1 MQFFDLIFRRYASP
15 LTLLDG
21 MIRGG
26 RLEEFVNEF
35 VGLYNKEQEDETLWK
50 IWLHRVFDQSYAD
63 FRASVKSDAKAA
75 PTQEEVQSIVAES
88 ESILNAFLPA
98 CGEVNANGT
107 VPAAG
112 DDCG

>member
-63 FRASVKSDAKAA
+63 FRASVKSAAKAA
-75 PTQEEVQSIVAES
+75 PTQEEIKSTVSQSYNMLTGFDPSGGARGGAIQDS
-88 ESILNAFLPA
+88 
-98 CGEVNANGT
+98 
-107 VPAAG
+107 G
-112 DDCG
+112 DNRD